1 MKWFIQQNFPLVR
14 NCIYLSFLGRMAAGH
29 FSAALDN
36 SNACC
41 CKHTSPSLSLM
52 SLSSPTS
59 HLSHIVQTTKSCYL
73 GVRVA
78 NHIPNCKFNSKAKSP
93 RTHTALFSNF
103 HLIIPMIS
111 SALYH
116 SKTVRPIRLG
126 GIVWNRWSNN
136 RFTHSVTHLRSPKI
150 YFSTF
155 PNGHAQNVLPL
166 SAHFVLCQAK
176 SYHINMAYYLVVL
189 SAQQNV

>member
-93 RTHTALFSNF
+93 RTHTVLFSNF

-126 GIVWNRWSNN
+126 GIVWNRWSNTIDLHTVLHIYAAQ
-136 RFTHSVTHLRSPKI
+136 RFISV
-150 YFSTF
+150 
-155 PNGHAQNVLPL
+155 
-166 SAHFVLCQAK
+166 HFRTVMHKMFCHYQ
-176 SYHINMAYYLVVL
+176 HILYCVKQ
-189 SAQQNV
+189 SHTISIWRII